1 MIEKKDVIISGV
13 CICLGIGIGF
23 GAKSML
29 MEKKEQKPTVSEV
42 QEQETDEKNDY
53 EDSEKPAVAEQEVE
67 NPAPYADVAVQY
79 IKTVKTGKSTDIY
92 SDRLAKVKK
101 NISDSLYEKL
111 SPNMSEEEV
120 EEERKQAENLDK
132 GSITTTKVTDTDYSY
147 KKIEDNIYEI
157 SVIYTQRISLAG
169 NDSTQRYLCR
179 MKVEKQN
186 DAYVIT
192 NIYEDSMLSDGT
204 YN

>member
-1 MIEKKDVIISGV
+1 MIEKKDIILSAV
-13 CICLGIGIGF
+13 CICLGAGIGF

-29 MEKKEQKPTVSEV
+29 IEENEQKPAVSEV
-42 QEQETDEKNDY
+42 QQKEIPEKNDY
-53 EDSEKPAVAEQEVE
+53 YDSAKQAIAKQEVD
-67 NPAPYADVAVQY
+67 NPASYADIAVQY

-92 SDRLAKVKK
+92 SDRLAKMKE
-101 NISDSLYEKL
+101 NISDSLYERL
-111 SPNMSEEEV
+111 SPNMSEEEI

-132 GSITTTKVTDTDYSY
+132 DSITTTKVTDTDYSY

-179 MKVEKQN
+179 MKVEKQD

>member
-1 MIEKKDVIISGV
+1 MIEKKDIIISAV
-13 CICLGIGIGF
+13 CACLGAGIGF

-29 MEKKEQKPTVSEV
+29 MEENEQKSAVSEV
-42 QEQETDEKNDY
+42 QEHEAPKKNNY
-53 EDSEKPAVAEQEVE
+53 EENAKPVVTEQEVD
-67 NPAPYADVAVQY
+67 NPAPYADIAVQY
-79 IKTVKTGKSTDIY
+79 IKTVKTGKSSDIY
-92 SDRLAKVKK
+92 SDRLAKMKE
-101 NISDSLYEKL
+101 NISDSLYERL
-111 SPNMSEEEV
+111 SPNMSEAEI

-132 GSITTTKVTDTDYSY
+132 DSIITTKVTDTDYSY
-147 KKIEDNIYEI
+147 KKIKDNIYEI

-179 MKVEKQN
+179 MKVEKQD